1 MQKLTNKEKK
11 VRRYVFELFIPSLHQ
26 IIRSLNHSEYQ
37 RWGGNTCRQSAIF
50 GAYFLDQ
57 WLPEYEWEVY
67 DGNFTD
73 VINGKEVAFNHAW
86 IYGVSKNGGANLF
99 LDLSNVLKERLFI
112 KTNVNAYPK
121 DHEEYKNQKEVSRVQ
136 LDWRNMVGTE
146 REYYTRLQTQVLAD
160 LLREVMLFNEDKCG
174 LGGYVT
180 YRQD

>member
-1 MQKLTNKEKK
+1 M
-11 VRRYVFELFIPSLHQ
+11 
-26 IIRSLNHSEYQ
+26 
-37 RWGGNTCRQSAIF
+37 
-50 GAYFLDQ
+50 
-57 WLPEYEWEVY
+57 
-67 DGNFTD
+67 
-73 VINGKEVAFNHAW
+73 AFNHAW

-121 DHEEYKNQKEVSRVQ
+121 DHEEYKNQKEVNRVQ

-180 YRQD
+180 YRQC